1 MTTNHIEKLDPAL
14 IRPGRCDVK
23 VEFKRATKRQIRTM
37 FERFYPNSKELAQ
50 KFVSEIPDYVVTMA
64 QLQAHFMKYKDEP
77 NAAFENVQSLLDE
90 AHAEKGEEQ
99 VPIEEWLRKLGLSH
113 RIHQLKVQQKIRYL
127 ADIENINSHFSL
139 KSSFKIDLFGERAR
153 ILQTLKGNQ
162 RLIREMQLAPSK
174 TIERIFMQ
182 FYPKASPEMVEK
194 FVKSVPGDTVSI
206 LELKTYLYKY
216 EFDVQGAIDNVE
228 QLINPPTKPEIKEP
242 KVLGV
247 KEWLSSIGFEQ
258 YAPNFLKHGISD
270 TKLAMKL
277 ENRDLSNENLIN
289 IKKKGHQIK
298 IMRSIKKL
306 REEFKKYENEI
317 KRYK

>member
-1 MTTNHIEKLDPAL
+1 K
-14 IRPGRCDVK
+14 
-23 VEFKRATKRQIRTM
+23 
-37 FERFYPNSKELAQ
+37 
-50 KFVSEIPDYVVTMA
+50 
-64 QLQAHFMKYKDEP
+64 
-77 NAAFENVQSLLDE
+77 
-90 AHAEKGEEQ
+90 
-99 VPIEEWLRKLGLSH
+99 
-113 RIHQLKVQQKIRYL
+113 
-127 ADIENINSHFSL
+127 
-139 KSSFKIDLFGERAR
+139 
-153 ILQTLKGNQ
+153 
-162 RLIREMQLAPSK
+162 
-174 TIERIFMQ
+174 
-182 FYPKASPEMVEK
+182 K

-242 KVLGV
+242 KILGV